1 MLKETTLAVS
11 GDRTRFL
18 SISSPTLYHCTTAL
32 HNDALYRY
40 CLMFEDPSSNLIEF
54 HFRINLCEAVE
65 KKKCFL
71 RFFFFFFFFFFVLH
85 KLNLQ
90 SFNSNSA
97 KFGVDAWY
105 DKAVIL
111 SFQTAQVSEKRL
123 LLPIDEFSFG

>member
-1 MLKETTLAVS
+1 
-11 GDRTRFL
+11 
-18 SISSPTLYHCTTAL
+18 
-32 HNDALYRY
+32 
-40 CLMFEDPSSNLIEF
+40 MFEDPSSNLIEF

-65 KKKCFL
+65 KKMFPK
-71 RFFFFFFFFFFVLH
+71 FFFFFFFFFFVLH

-111 SFQTAQVSEKRL
+111 SFQTGQVSEKRL
-123 LLPIDEFSFG
+123 PLPLDEFSFG